1 MKPPRPTFAA
11 ALRRT
16 RRARGLAQE
25 VFDEVSSR
33 TYISS
38 LERGLKQPTLP
49 KVDELSQVLGVHPLT
64 LVALS
69 YGWSPAEID
78 SILARVRQEVAAVCE
93 RSDPQGR

>member
-1 MKPPRPTFAA
+1 MRPSQPSFSI

-25 VFDEVSSR
+25 VFDQVSSR

-49 KVDELSQVLGVHPLT
+49 KIDQLAQVLGVHPLT

-69 YGWSPAEID
+69 YGDSPREIEQMLD
-78 SILARVRQEVAAVCE
+78 RVRQEILAVCE
-93 RSDPQGR
+93 RQQAEV

>member
-1 MKPPRPTFAA
+1 MKTSSPDFAK

-38 LERGLKQPTLP
+38 LERGLKHPTLP
-49 KVDELSQVLGVHPLT
+49 KVDELARVLGVHPLT

-69 YGWSPAEID
+69 YGNTAAEVDRI
-78 SILARVRQEVAAVCE
+78 IERVRAEVAAVVASE
-93 RSDPQGR
+93 GAVR